1 MVTGLLTVTDHCRT
15 RQTWTRA
22 YRPSAHITTSHLWPC
37 PETPLSRAHMA
48 ATDRR
53 RLRHVPPTR
62 ATATATASAASNTLT
77 WTTRRATRMAR
88 RPGLRRARRPRRI
101 NNLTTTCTQVRMR
114 FGSTIQPSIS
124 PNSIVTPT
132 PARCSST
139 RPSRS
144 RESTALMKV
153 GCPLRALTPPTCA
166 CRSPRRTTYRPVRVC
181 RPTCHR
187 APSPRV
193 RP

>member
-1 MVTGLLTVTDHCRT
+1 MTDHCRT
-15 RQTWTRA
+15 RQTWTLA
-22 YRPSAHITTSHLWPC
+22 YRPSTHITTSHLWPC
-37 PETPLSRAHMA
+37 PETLLSRAHMA
-48 ATDRR
+48 ATDRHQ
-53 RLRHVPPTR
+53 LRHIPSTR
-62 ATATATASAASNTLT
+62 ATATASAASNTLT
-77 WTTRRATRMAR
+77 WTTRRATHMAR

-101 NNLTTTCTQVRMR
+101 NNLTVTTQVRMR
-114 FGSTIQPSIS
+114 FGSTIRPSIS

-144 RESTALMKV
+144 RESMATKV
-153 GCPLRALTPPTCA
+153 VCPLRALTPPTCA